1 MAFFQSGTKRLGWSL
16 KKAFQ
21 IILILWIIHLVQ
33 VAMGTSFYQYGG
45 LFPREISGLKGIL
58 LSPLLH
64 GDFMHLISN
73 SAPLFVL
80 TTIILFFYTSVAYRS
95 IFLIYI
101 LTGLTVWIFGRPVF
115 HIGASGVVYGMVAF
129 VFWNGIFL
137 RNIKSIA
144 LSLIVAVLYSGM
156 FYGVL
161 PNDEGISWESHLLGA
176 LVGIAVAYMVKRR
189 LKREYISSQPAVFDA
204 DEPAKPFLDRDV
216 FERKRNDPW
225 NR

>member
-1 MAFFQSGTKRLGWSL
+1 MAFFQSGTKRFGWSL

-21 IILILWIIHLVQ
+21 IILILWIIHLIQ
-33 VAMGTSFYQYGG
+33 VVLGTSFYQFGG
-45 LFPREISGLKGIL
+45 LYPREIYGLKGIL

-101 LTGLTVWIFGRPVF
+101 LTGLAVWLFGRPVF

-161 PNDEGISWESHLLGA
+161 PNEEGISWESHLLGA
-176 LVGIAVAYMVKRR
+176 IVGIMVSYMEKRR
-189 LKREYISSQPAVFDA
+189 LKKEYIENQPVIYDT
-204 DEPAKPFLDRDV
+204 DEPAKPFFNPDV
-216 FERKRNDPW
+216 FDRKRNDPW
-225 NR
+225 A